1 MYTHSYIL
9 YCCICSTCCVYLCSV
24 VAWHT
29 VILLYDHAPNHRLR
43 TEFLKNDL
51 KMSFIC
57 AYLCKYVLRLY

>member
-43 TEFLKNDL
+43 TEFLKKRFENVV
-51 KMSFIC
+51 
-57 AYLCKYVLRLY
+57 YLCILV